1 MVVSRTGR
9 RPAVTPGEALAT
21 GRRLEREV
29 ERLDRRAAAASRPT
43 MRGAALSLA
52 ALACLGS
59 ADTITEDGLILRL
72 APKEKRCVY
81 EELEARQSASLEVF
95 VLSGGNLD
103 VSVAIDGPF
112 PVVEES
118 GLPRSAH
125 RRGESGLSKPHSAH
139 LVESKQSGAA
149 FAAPHVIEI
158 AADAA
163 VGGGGIYRI
172 CLDNAASRIS
182 EKLVTLSVTKAGGAA
197 GDGEPVR
204 KKREAEA
211 KPGKNSESIEK
222 IEKRVVSLRSQIAV
236 LKDKQTRERRRLA
249 HHKSLYDAKHNT
261 MVEGS
266 LFETVVYIVCSIFQI
281 VFVRRWFSGKG
292 IIPVYHG
299 GDHSA

>member
-1 MVVSRTGR
+1 MG
-9 RPAVTPGEALAT
+9 GGKEEAK
-21 GRRLEREV
+21 RLSDE
-29 ERLDRRAAAASRPT
+29 LQTCND
-43 MRGAALSLA
+43 ALEQEWKKTSDQDEIMKSLA
-52 ALACLGS
+52 ADVS
-59 ADTITEDGLILRL
+59 QWQSR
-72 APKEKRCVY
+72 Y